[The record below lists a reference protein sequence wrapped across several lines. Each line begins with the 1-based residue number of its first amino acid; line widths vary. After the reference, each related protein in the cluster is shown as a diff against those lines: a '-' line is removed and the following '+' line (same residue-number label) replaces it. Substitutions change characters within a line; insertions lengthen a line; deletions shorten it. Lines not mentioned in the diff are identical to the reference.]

1 MVNYLIIFV
10 VLQIFKLLIT
20 FFILLN
26 NIAALYTELYLK
38 YYLRLLY
45 IIWKLYVQEKKII
58 LFFIYSN
65 DKFLTL

>member
-1 MVNYLIIFV
+1 MVNYFIIFV

-26 NIAALYTELYLK
+26 NIASLYTELYLK
-38 YYLRLLY
+38 YYFRLLY

>member
-1 MVNYLIIFV
+1 MVNYLIIYV
-10 VLQIFKLLIT
+10 VLQIFRLLIT

-26 NIAALYTELYLK
+26 KIAALYTELYLK
-38 YYLRLLY
+38 YYFRLLY

>member
-38 YYLRLLY
+38 YYFRLLY
-45 IIWKLYVQEKKII
+45 IIWKLYVQEKKKSYH
-58 LFFIYSN
+58 FIFSCPP
-65 DKFLTL
+65 